1 MQRMTKQRAAIMQ
14 LLRSQSN
21 FLSAQDLH
29 DLLRQSG
36 HNIGLATV
44 YRNLQALAQIRSVDV
59 VRQEGSDVQLFRY
72 CSEEKHHHHL
82 VCRTCGKTIDIQ
94 GDAVEKWAA
103 AIADDHNFTSVT
115 HSVELYGECAAC
127 GEKAKN

>member
-14 LLRSQSN
+14 LLRSQNN

-29 DLLRQSG
+29 DLLRQNG
-36 HNIGLATV
+36 QNIGLATV

-72 CSEEKHHHHL
+72 CAEDTHHHHL
-82 VCRTCGKTIDIQ
+82 VCRSCGKTVDIQ

-103 AIADDHNFTSVT
+103 AIANEHDFSDVT
-115 HSVELYGECAAC
+115 HSVELYGQCTSC
-127 GEKAKN
+127 DKKQK